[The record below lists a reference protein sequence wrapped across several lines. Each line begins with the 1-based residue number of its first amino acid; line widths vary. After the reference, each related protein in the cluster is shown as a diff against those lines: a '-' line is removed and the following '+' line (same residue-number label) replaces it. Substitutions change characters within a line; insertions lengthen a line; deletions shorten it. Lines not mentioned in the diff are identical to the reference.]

1 MNQMTATSILTTIF
15 TSWNQLTF
23 MMTGVTPSS
32 EDGFQASNV
41 TPSGEHE
48 ESLISYALQT
58 NAGKAFVH
66 SFMME
71 IGLHD
76 AGMSKATPTS
86 RFTSLTGQWR
96 LQ

>member
-66 SFMME
+66 SFKME
-71 IGLHD
+71 IDIIGLARRTVTVHTLH
-76 AGMSKATPTS
+76 SKFWS
-86 RFTSLTGQWR
+86 YSF
-96 LQ
+96 